1 MGLSIHRRTDVPT
14 QRTAMIPLL
23 REIFAAN
30 QTIILSVYGQV
41 FFVLALAI
49 ALQSWRHSRLA
60 MARNLQW
67 LAVFGLTHALYEWGD
82 VFIPIQAQ
90 YLPGPLIGFLRSL
103 QSIMLAVSFACL
115 FQFGV
120 EALRPLPGRQRLLR
134 VVPLAVLL
142 IWIGWAFGPALAASG
157 NVRAWNMDMM
167 ILARYTIGLP
177 GALFAAYGLWHQAH
191 QIATGM
197 QMPHIRRALRVA
209 ALALVGYGIMA
220 GLVVRPA
227 PFFPANVLNTIWV
240 EDWLLLPVPLVR
252 GLLGL
257 VLTVAII
264 RSLEA
269 FQVELDRR
277 LVAMEETQVL
287 VTERERIGREI
298 HDGTLQ
304 TIYAAGLLLQ
314 TVERDLA
321 QDGAPPHARLH
332 QSVQLLNQAVSELRG
347 SIGTLR
353 PLPDSRS
360 LTASLQEL
368 AQDRNLRSLMDVD
381 LVLDIPEG
389 QALAPGQIGQL
400 LAITNEA
407 LSNVAR
413 HAQATRVRLTAAV
426 QDGRLRLE
434 IHDNGHGLAVDYVVG
449 YGLRNMHDRAR
460 LLGGELA
467 VHSDPGRGTI
477 VAVDVPWRK
486 EDERFATRAG

>member
-1 MGLSIHRRTDVPT
+1 
-14 QRTAMIPLL
+14 MIRFL
-23 REIFAAN
+23 REVFAAN
-30 QTIILSVYGQV
+30 QIIILSIYGQV

-67 LAVFGLTHALYEWGD
+67 LAAFGLTHALYEWGD

-90 YLPGPLIGFLRSL
+90 YLPAPLLDFLRSL
-103 QSIMLAVSFACL
+103 HAILLAVSFACL
-115 FQFGV
+115 FQFGF

-134 VVPLAVLL
+134 VAPLALL
-142 IWIGWAFGPALAASG
+142 FAWIGWTFGPALAAAM
-157 NVRAWNMDMM
+157 NLRAWNMDMM

-177 GALFAAYGLWHQAH
+177 GALLAAYGLWRQAR

-227 PFFPANVLNTIWV
+227 PFFPANVLNTAWV
-240 EDWLLLPVPLVR
+240 EDWLLIPVPIVR
-252 GLLGL
+252 GLFGL

-269 FQVELDRR
+269 FRVELDRR
-277 LVAMEETQVL
+277 LIAMEEAQVL
-287 VTERERIGREI
+287 ATERERIGREI

-321 QDGAPPHARLH
+321 QDEAPPLRARLH
-332 QSVQLLNQAVSELRG
+332 QSVQLLNQAVTELRG

-360 LTASLQEL
+360 LTAGLQEL

-381 LVLDIPEG
+381 LVMDIPEG

-407 LSNVAR
+407 LNNVAR
-413 HAQATRVRLTAAV
+413 HAQATRVQLTAAV

-460 LLGGELA
+460 LLGGELS
-467 VHSDPGRGTI
+467 VHSGPGRGTI

>member
-1 MGLSIHRRTDVPT
+1 
-14 QRTAMIPLL
+14 MIPLL

-30 QTIILSVYGQV
+30 QIIILSIYGQV

-60 MARNLQW
+60 MGRNLQW
-67 LAVFGLTHALYEWGD
+67 LAAFGLTHALYEWGD
-82 VFIPIQAQ
+82 VFVPIQAH
-90 YLPGPLIGFLRSL
+90 YLPGPLIDFLRSL

-134 VVPLAVLL
+134 VVPLTILL
-142 IWIGWAFGPALAASG
+142 LWIGWAFGPALAAAR
-157 NVRAWNMDMM
+157 NVRAWNTDMM

-177 GALFAAYGLWHQAH
+177 GALFAAYGLRHQAH

-227 PFFPANVLNTIWV
+227 PFFPANTLNTAWV
-240 EDWLLLPVPLVR
+240 EDWLLIPVPIVR
-252 GLLGL
+252 GLFGL

-277 LVAMEETQVL
+277 LVAMEEAQVL
-287 VTERERIGREI
+287 ATERDRIGRDI

-321 QDGAPPHARLH
+321 HDEVPLVHTRLH
-332 QSVQLLNQAVSELRG
+332 QSVQLLNQAVSEIRG
-347 SIGTLR
+347 SIGVLR
-353 PLPDSRS
+353 PSPGS
-360 LTASLQEL
+360 LNLATSLREL
-368 AQDRNLRSLMDVD
+368 AQDRNFRALMDIE
-381 LVLDIPEG
+381 LVLELPEG
-389 QALAPGQIGQL
+389 QALTPGQIGQL
-400 LAITNEA
+400 LAIANEA

-413 HAQATRVRLTAAV
+413 HAQATRVRLTARV
-426 QDGRLRLE
+426 QAGRLRLE
-434 IHDNGHGLAVDYVVG
+434 IHDNGHGLAADYVIG

-460 LLGGELA
+460 LLGGELS
-467 VHSDPGRGTI
+467 VDSRPGHGTI

-486 EDERFATRAG
+486 EDERFTTRAG

>member
-1 MGLSIHRRTDVPT
+1 
-14 QRTAMIPLL
+14 MITFL
-23 REIFAAN
+23 RDLFAAN
-30 QTIILSVYGQV
+30 QTIVLSIYGQV
-41 FFVLALAI
+41 FFVLGLAI
-49 ALQSWRHSRLA
+49 VLQSWRHSRLT

-67 LAVFGLTHALYEWGD
+67 LAAFGLTHALYEWGD
-82 VFIPIQAQ
+82 IFIPIQAQ
-90 YLPGPLIGFLRSL
+90 YVSAPLLAFLRSL
-103 QSIMLAVSFACL
+103 HAIMLAVSFACL

-120 EALRPLPGRQRLLR
+120 EALRPLPGRRRLLR
-134 VVPLAVLL
+134 LGPLVLL
-142 IWIGWAFGPALAASG
+142 FLWIGWAFGPALAAARDL
-157 NVRAWNMDMM
+157 RAWNRDMM

-177 GALFAAYGLWHQAH
+177 GALLAAYGLWHQAH
-191 QIATGM
+191 QIAIGM
-197 QMPHIRRALRVA
+197 QMPHIRRALRLA

-227 PFFPANVLNTIWV
+227 PFFPANVLNTAWV
-240 EDWLLLPVPLVR
+240 EDQLLIPVPIMRALF
-252 GLLGL
+252 GL
-257 VLTVAII
+257 VLAVAII

-277 LVAMEETQVL
+277 LVVMEEAQVL
-287 VTERERIGREI
+287 ATERERIGREI

-314 TVERDLA
+314 TVEHDLA
-321 QDGAPPHARLH
+321 DNAPQLRTRLH
-332 QSVQLLNQAVSELRG
+332 QSVQLLNQAVTEIRG

-353 PLPDSRS
+353 PLPDGRS
-360 LTASLQEL
+360 LTAGLQEL
-368 AQDRNLRSLMDVD
+368 ARDRNLRALMDVD
-381 LVLDIPEG
+381 LILDIPEG

-460 LLGGELA
+460 LLGGELS
-467 VHSDPGRGTI
+467 VHSGPGHGTR

>member
-1 MGLSIHRRTDVPT
+1 
-14 QRTAMIPLL
+14 MIQFL
-23 REIFAAN
+23 RELFAAN
-30 QTIILSVYGQV
+30 QMIILSIYGQV

-67 LAVFGLTHALYEWGD
+67 LAAFGLMHAVYEWGD
-82 VFIPIQAQ
+82 VFIPMQAQ
-90 YLPGPLIGFLRSL
+90 YVPAPLIDFLRSL
-103 QSIMLAVSFACL
+103 QSIILAISFACL

-134 VVPLAVLL
+134 VVPLAALL
-142 IWIGWAFGPALAASG
+142 LWVGWTFGPALAAAR
-157 NVRAWNMDMM
+157 NLRVWNTAMM
-167 ILARYTIGLP
+167 ILARYLLGLP
-177 GALFAAYGLWHQAH
+177 GALLAAYGLWRQAH

-240 EDWLLLPVPLVR
+240 ENWLLIPVPIIR
-252 GLLGL
+252 GLFGL

-269 FQVELDRR
+269 FRVELDRR
-277 LVAMEETQVL
+277 LVAMEEAQVL
-287 VTERERIGREI
+287 ATERERIGREI

-321 QDGAPPHARLH
+321 EDETQPLRTRLH
-332 QSVQLLNQAVSELRG
+332 QCVQLLNQAVTELRG

-353 PLPDSRS
+353 PLPDSRN
-360 LTASLQEL
+360 LTTSLQEL
-368 AQDRNLRSLMDVD
+368 AQDRNLRALMDVD
-381 LVLDIPEG
+381 LVVDIPEG

-400 LAITNEA
+400 LAIANEA
-407 LSNVAR
+407 LSNTAR
-413 HAQATRVRLTAAV
+413 HAQATHVRLTAV
-426 QDGRLRLE
+426 VHNGRLRLE
-434 IHDNGHGLAVDYVVG
+434 IHDNGHGLAVDYVIG

-460 LLGGELA
+460 LLGGELS
-467 VHSDPGRGTI
+467 VHSDPGNGTI

>member
-1 MGLSIHRRTDVPT
+1 MYHH
-14 QRTAMIPLL
+14 TAMVRFL
-23 REIFAAN
+23 REMFAAN
-30 QTIILSVYGQV
+30 RTIVLSIYGQV

-67 LAVFGLTHALYEWGD
+67 LAAFGLTHALYEWGD

-90 YLPGPLIGFLRSL
+90 YLPAPPIDFLRSL

-115 FQFGV
+115 FQFGI

-134 VVPLAVLL
+134 VAPLAVLL
-142 IWIGWAFGPALAASG
+142 LWIGWAFGPALATARDLRG
-157 NVRAWNMDMM
+157 WNTDMM

-197 QMPHIRRALRVA
+197 QMPHIRRALRIA
-209 ALALVGYGIMA
+209 ALALIGYGIMA
-220 GLVVRPA
+220 GVVVRPA
-227 PFFPANVLNTIWV
+227 TFFPANMLNTIWV
-240 EDWLLLPVPLVR
+240 EDRLLIPVPIVR
-252 GLLGL
+252 ALFGL

-269 FQVELDRR
+269 FRIELDRR

-287 VTERERIGREI
+287 ASERERIGREI

-314 TVERDLA
+314 TVERDLGE
-321 QDGAPPHARLH
+321 DGALPPRARLR
-332 QSVQLLNQAVSELRG
+332 QSVQLLNQAVTELRG

-360 LTASLQEL
+360 LTAGLQEL
-368 AQDRNLRSLMDVD
+368 AQDRNLRALVDVE

-389 QALAPGQIGQL
+389 QALAAGQIGQL
-400 LAITNEA
+400 LAIANEA

-413 HAQATRVRLTAAV
+413 HAQATHVRLTAAV

-434 IHDNGHGLAVDYVVG
+434 IRDNGHGLALDYVVG

-460 LLGGELA
+460 LLGGELS
-467 VHSDPGRGTI
+467 VHSDPGRSTI
-477 VAVDVPWRK
+477 VSVDVPWRK

>member
-1 MGLSIHRRTDVPT
+1 
-14 QRTAMIPLL
+14 MIPLL
-23 REIFAAN
+23 RELFAAN
-30 QTIILSVYGQV
+30 QIIILSIYGQV

-67 LAVFGLTHALYEWGD
+67 LAAFGLTHALYEWGD

-90 YLPGPLIGFLRSL
+90 YLPIPLIDFLRSL

-134 VVPLAVLL
+134 VAPLAVLL
-142 IWIGWAFGPALAASG
+142 LWIGWAFGPALAAARD
-157 NVRAWNMDMM
+157 VRGWNMDMM

-191 QIATGM
+191 QIATDM

-209 ALALVGYGIMA
+209 ALALVGYGMMA

-227 PFFPANVLNTIWV
+227 PFFPANVLNTAWV
-240 EDWLLLPVPLVR
+240 EDRLLIPVPLVR
-252 GLLGL
+252 GLFGL

-277 LVAMEETQVL
+277 LVAMEEAQVL
-287 VTERERIGREI
+287 TTERERIGREI

-314 TVERDLA
+314 TVERDLTH
-321 QDGAPPHARLH
+321 DGAQPPHARLH
-332 QSVQLLNQAVSELRG
+332 QSVRLLNQAVTELRG
-347 SIGTLR
+347 SIGILR
-353 PLPDSRS
+353 PRPDSRS
-360 LTASLQEL
+360 LTAGLQEL
-368 AQDRNLRSLMDVD
+368 AQDRNLRALMDVD

-426 QDGRLRLE
+426 EEGRLRLE

-460 LLGGELA
+460 LLGGELS
-467 VHSDPGRGTI
+467 VHSDPGHSTT
-477 VAVDVPWRK
+477 VTVDVPWRK

>member
-1 MGLSIHRRTDVPT
+1 
-14 QRTAMIPLL
+14 MIPLL
-23 REIFAAN
+23 RELFAAN
-30 QTIILSVYGQV
+30 QIIILSIYGQV

-67 LAVFGLTHALYEWGD
+67 LAAFGLTHALYEWGD

-90 YLPGPLIGFLRSL
+90 YLPIPLIDFLRSL
-103 QSIMLAVSFACL
+103 QSILLAVSFACL

-134 VVPLAVLL
+134 VAPLAVLL
-142 IWIGWAFGPALAASG
+142 LWIGWAFGPVLAAARD
-157 NVRAWNMDMM
+157 VREWNMDMM

-191 QIATGM
+191 QIATDM

-209 ALALVGYGIMA
+209 ALALIGYGMMA

-227 PFFPANVLNTIWV
+227 PFFPANVLNTAWV
-240 EDWLLLPVPLVR
+240 EDRLLIPVPLVR
-252 GLLGL
+252 GLFGL

-269 FQVELDRR
+269 FQVELDSR
-277 LVAMEETQVL
+277 LVAMEEAQVL
-287 VTERERIGREI
+287 TTERERIGREI

-321 QDGAPPHARLH
+321 HGGAQPPHARLH
-332 QSVQLLNQAVSELRG
+332 QSVQLLNQAVTELRG

-353 PLPDSRS
+353 PRPDSRS
-360 LTASLQEL
+360 LTAGLQEL
-368 AQDRNLRSLMDVD
+368 AQDRNLRALMHVD

-426 QDGRLRLE
+426 EDGRLRLE

-460 LLGGELA
+460 LLGGELS
-467 VHSDPGRGTI
+467 VHSDPGHSTT
-477 VAVDVPWRK
+477 VTVDVPWRK

>member
-1 MGLSIHRRTDVPT
+1 
-14 QRTAMIPLL
+14 MIPFL
-23 REIFAAN
+23 RELFAAN
-30 QTIILSVYGQV
+30 QTIILSIYGQV
-41 FFVLALAI
+41 FLVLALAI

-67 LAVFGLTHALYEWGD
+67 LAAFGLTHALYEWGD

-90 YLPGPLIGFLRSL
+90 YLPAPLIDFLRSL

-134 VVPLAVLL
+134 IAPLTVLL
-142 IWIGWAFGPALAASG
+142 LWIGWAFGPALAVARDLRG
-157 NVRAWNMDMM
+157 WNTDMM

-177 GALFAAYGLWHQAH
+177 GALLAAYGLWRQAH

-197 QMPHIRRALRVA
+197 QMPHIRHVLRIA

-227 PFFPANVLNTIWV
+227 PFFPANVLNTTWV
-240 EDWLLLPVPLVR
+240 EDRLLIPVPIVR
-252 GLLGL
+252 ALFGL

-269 FQVELDRR
+269 FRIELDRR
-277 LVAMEETQVL
+277 LVAMEEAQVL
-287 VTERERIGREI
+287 ATERERLGREI

-321 QDGAPPHARLH
+321 QDGAQPPRARLH
-332 QSVQLLNQAVSELRG
+332 QSVQLLNQAVTELRS

-360 LTASLQEL
+360 LTAGLQEL
-368 AQDRNLRSLMDVD
+368 AQDRNLRALLDVE

-389 QALAPGQIGQL
+389 QTLAPGQIGQL
-400 LAITNEA
+400 LAIANEA

-426 QDGRLRLE
+426 QDDWLRLE

-460 LLGGELA
+460 LLGGELS
-467 VHSDPGRGTI
+467 VRSDPGRGTL